1 MKHLFSMSVLC
12 LLLAGLSWE
21 VDAFSEEDLKKL
33 KATGNCVQCDLSGAD
48 LWSEDL
54 SGADLTQ
61 ANLAKANLTKT
72 NLTKAILIKADL
84 TEAHHLYGANLTGAD
99 LPDANL
105 IRAIFCGTTMQDGT
119 TDNSGC

>member
-1 MKHLFSMSVLC
+1 MPVIC

-61 ANLAKANLTKT
+61 ANLTKTSLKRVNLT
-72 NLTKAILIKADL
+72 D
-84 TEAHHLYGANLTGAD
+84 ANLTGTN
-99 LPDANL
+99 LTDANL

-119 TDNSGC
+119 MDNSGC

>member
-1 MKHLFSMSVLC
+1 MKHLFSMPVIC

-61 ANLAKANLTKT
+61 VNLAKANLTKT
-72 NLTKAILIKADL
+72 NLTLSLI
-84 TEAHHLYGANLTGAD
+84 H
-99 LPDANL
+99 
-105 IRAIFCGTTMQDGT
+105 I
-119 TDNSGC
+119 

>member
-1 MKHLFSMSVLC
+1 MKRVFSMSVLC

-21 VDAFSEEDLKKL
+21 VGAFSEEDLKKL

-48 LWSEDL
+48 LWGEDL
-54 SGADLTQ
+54 SG
-61 ANLAKANLTKT
+61 
-72 NLTKAILIKADL
+72 ADL

-99 LPDANL
+99 LTDANL

-119 TDNSGC
+119 MDNSGC